1 MRSDDCLEATLWHS
15 AKLWNSDEC
24 KHRARTIC
32 LSNKSVKRRTKAIA
46 ASMGVS
52 VMCCD
57 AGRARQMNFGAK
69 VAKGK
74 VFFSLTYCES
84 VCNCCVSCTF
94 LWLLKFLCYY
104 HAHKLHCMVPIH
116 SINQHVFKN
125 HACLPYL
132 FCALSQCQHF
142 SSNFDVPA
150 VLQGIYYASCMQT
163 LSLLTS

>member
-32 LSNKSVKRRTKAIA
+32 LSNKSAKRRTKAIA

-57 AGRARQMNFGAK
+57 AGRARQMNYGAK

-74 VFFSLTYCES
+74 VFFSFTY
-84 VCNCCVSCTF
+84 VLV
-94 LWLLKFLCYY
+94 
-104 HAHKLHCMVPIH
+104 
-116 SINQHVFKN
+116 NQSAVVVF
-125 HACLPYL
+125 
-132 FCALSQCQHF
+132 
-142 SSNFDVPA
+142 PA
-150 VLQGIYYASCMQT
+150 P
-163 LSLLTS
+163 